1 MVKQARKHVTLVD
14 IESKA
19 QEFLNVSFAFCEEE
33 SRRYGRSPHS
43 CKHSVPM
50 SALASA
56 VLSAQKSINT
66 FLIIAKVERK

>member
-19 QEFLNVSFAFCEEE
+19 QEFLNLSFAFCEEE